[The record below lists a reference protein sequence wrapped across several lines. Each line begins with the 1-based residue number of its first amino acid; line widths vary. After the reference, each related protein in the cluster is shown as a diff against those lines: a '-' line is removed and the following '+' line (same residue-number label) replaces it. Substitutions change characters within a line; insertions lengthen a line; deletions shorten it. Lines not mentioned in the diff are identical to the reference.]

1 MADTELTPE
10 HFAREDESND
20 ALFYTQPRLVT
31 HIDEAAIS
39 ALTGWLYD
47 ALPAGG
53 DVLDL
58 MSSCVSHL
66 PEDVTYGRVA
76 GLGMNQAELEANPRL
91 TQHVVH
97 DLSKTPT
104 LPYEDET
111 FAACL
116 ITVSV
121 QYLIHPVEVFVEIAR
136 VLEPGGVCAVS
147 FSNRMFPTKAIA
159 VWRAMDDTNHARL
172 VGYYFV
178 GAGGFDAPEFT
189 DLSPD
194 PGHSDPLYMVHALK
208 AEIQPPLQPV

>member
-10 HFAREDESND
+10 HFAREDEGDD

-39 ALTGWLYD
+39 ALTSWLYD

-76 GLGMNQAELEANPRL
+76 GLGMNQAELEANTRL
-91 TQHVVH
+91 TEHTVH
-97 DLSKTPT
+97 NLSKTPT
-104 LPYEDET
+104 LPYEDES

-121 QYLIHPVEVFVEIAR
+121 QYLVRPVEVFAEIAR

-147 FSNRMFPTKAIA
+147 FSNRMFPTKAVA
-159 VWRAMDDTNHARL
+159 VWRAMDDENHARL
-172 VGYYFV
+172 VGYYFLQ
-178 GAGGFDAPEFT
+178 AGGFDAPEFT
-189 DLSPD
+189 DISPD
-194 PGHSDPLYMVHALK
+194 PGHGDPLYLVHAQK
-208 AEIQPPLQPV
+208 AAE